1 MEAQPGLVGLVM
13 KRMLVVVDGS
23 VQARLALDQALEIAQ
38 ALPSSE
44 VLLLNVPPP
53 LSAWQVRRPLSHTGR
68 EASERVTAVALARAE
83 AAGVRARSRIEVGET
98 AEVAAKI
105 ARDEHCDHIFLPEH
119 GPTPVARAL
128 MTLTGLRTNTAASR
142 ILSLSRLPV
151 TVIAHER
158 HGEA

>member
-1 MEAQPGLVGLVM
+1 MAITYEAVKDL
-13 KRMLVVVDGS
+13 S
-23 VQARLALDQALEIAQ
+23 ARLYDWSLRRVPADTTEGLARALEHETHVGAR
-38 ALPSSE
+38 E
-44 VLLLNVPPP
+44 VLRMMLG
-53 LSAWQVRRPLSHTGR
+53 SAR
-68 EASERVTAVALARAE
+68 RAE
-83 AAGVRARSRIEVGET
+83 AAGVRARSRIEAGET